1 MSLDIS
7 INKSSGIYTLAGINL
22 DTLDLDKTFNCGQA
36 FRWKKVDALPGYIAY
51 KGFIKNKLTIIT
63 YNLLKRELYT
73 NYTGD
78 IADVISYFNLDLDY
92 DRIMSGIKLD
102 EYSQKAYNYGK
113 GIRILHQDL
122 WETIVTFIISQRNKV
137 EKIAASVERICE
149 TFGELDTVII
159 NNNEYTDYKFPTPEE
174 IYLKIDKI
182 YDIGLG
188 YRADYINRLVV
199 DIVEGRNDI
208 LDTSEELDTLTIDCK
223 LQNIYGIG
231 PKVSN
236 CILLFAFNKYDA
248 FPVDTWIN
256 RVITNEFKGNLDIDR
271 FGKYAGIIQQF
282 LFYYAKYGAV

>member
-78 IADVISYFNLDLDY
+78 IADVIRYFNLDFDY

-256 RVITNEFKGNLDIDR
+256 GVITNEFKGNLDIDR

>member
-7 INKSSGIYTLAGINL
+7 INESSGIYTLAGINL
-22 DTLDLDKTFNCGQA
+22 DTLDLDKTFNCGQV
-36 FRWKKVDALPGYIAY
+36 FRWKKIDALPGYIAY

-137 EKIAASVERICE
+137 EKIASSVERICE

-223 LQNIYGIG
+223 LQGIYGIG

-256 RVITNEFKGNLDIDR
+256 KVITNEFKGNLDIDR

>member
-1 MSLDIS
+1 MSLAIS
-7 INKSSGIYTLAGINL
+7 INESSGIYTLAGINL

-36 FRWKKVDALPGYIAY
+36 FRWKKIDALPGYIAY

-78 IADVISYFNLDLDY
+78 IADVIRYFNLDLDY
-92 DRIMSGIKLD
+92 DNIMSGIKLD

-137 EKIAASVERICE
+137 EKIASSVERICE
-149 TFGELDTVII
+149 TFGELDNVII
-159 NNNEYTDYKFPTPEE
+159 NSNEYTGYKFPTPEE

-223 LQNIYGIG
+223 LQSIYGIG

-248 FPVDTWIN
+248 FPVDTWISK
-256 RVITNEFKGNLDIDR
+256 VITNEFKGNLDINR

>member
-231 PKVSN
+231 TKVSN